1 MPDPIYNKY
10 NVNLQDEHTLLEIKN
25 KIKMPNG
32 TILMRNDFSK
42 LNDLLSN
49 IDILKVTS
57 GGHIFIV
64 RKRGRKLTFYKHSLS
79 TGTLAYEIELFRLVG
94 DVSLSISWSYKK
106 IELLILSNTSKKTL
120 SGKMIESDIELIEVN
135 DKILEI
141 KGTLKDSLYLYNK
154 TGEVRL
160 TAINSWNE
168 IIKGI
173 NLLKE
178 EILKEKSKEIIIV
191 NLSILSLVSGFESY
205 FKKRFLELEKEGIEI
220 DYEKIYSFIL
230 TKDEKDNMNEIITEA
245 SENNISELEFLIN
258 EKGKINFQ
266 IYDNIKKAF
275 SKAYNIKILDLGI
288 DSKDI
293 EFLKR
298 IIQYRHKITH
308 VSPMLP
314 VLNTDKL
321 KSEEPEYS
329 TIRLLEKAIETYSN
343 FINKFHNKTLE
354 LN

>member
-42 LNDLLSN
+42 LNDLFSN

-79 TGTLAYEIELFRLVG
+79 TGTLAYEIELFREVG
-94 DVSLSISWSYKK
+94 DVSLAINWSYKK
-106 IELLILSNTSKKTL
+106 IELFILSNASKRTL

-135 DKILEI
+135 DNILEV
-141 KGTLKDSLYLYNK
+141 KGNLKDSLYLYNK

-191 NLSILSLVSGFESY
+191 NLSILSLVSGF
-205 FKKRFLELEKEGIEI
+205 
-220 DYEKIYSFIL
+220 
-230 TKDEKDNMNEIITEA
+230 
-245 SENNISELEFLIN
+245 
-258 EKGKINFQ
+258 
-266 IYDNIKKAF
+266 
-275 SKAYNIKILDLGI
+275 
-288 DSKDI
+288 
-293 EFLKR
+293 
-298 IIQYRHKITH
+298 
-308 VSPMLP
+308 
-314 VLNTDKL
+314 
-321 KSEEPEYS
+321 
-329 TIRLLEKAIETYSN
+329 
-343 FINKFHNKTLE
+343 
-354 LN
+354 

>member
-1 MPDPIYNKY
+1 MPDPIYNKS
-10 NVNLQDEHTLLEIKN
+10 NVNLQDKNTILEIK
-25 KIKMPNG
+25 KIMKMPKG
-32 TILMRNDFSK
+32 TLLMKNDFSK
-42 LNDLLSN
+42 LNDLFSN
-49 IDILKVTS
+49 IDILKVSS

-79 TGTLAYEIELFRLVG
+79 TGTLAYEIELFRPVG

-141 KGTLKDSLYLYNK
+141 KGNLKDSLYLYNK
-154 TGEVRL
+154 TGEIRL

-168 IIKGI
+168 ILKGI

-178 EILKEKSKEIIIV
+178 EVLKEKSKEIIIV

-205 FKKRFLELEKEGIEI
+205 LKKRFLELEKEGIEI
-220 DYEKIYSFIL
+220 NYEKIYSFIL

-245 SENNISELEFLIN
+245 SKNNISELEFLIN

-266 IYDNIKKAF
+266 IYDNVKKTF
-275 SKAYNIKILDLGI
+275 SKAYNIKISDLEI

-314 VLNTDKL
+314 VLNADKL
-321 KSEEPEYS
+321 KSEETEYS
-329 TIRLLEKAIETYSN
+329 TIKLLEKAIEIYSN